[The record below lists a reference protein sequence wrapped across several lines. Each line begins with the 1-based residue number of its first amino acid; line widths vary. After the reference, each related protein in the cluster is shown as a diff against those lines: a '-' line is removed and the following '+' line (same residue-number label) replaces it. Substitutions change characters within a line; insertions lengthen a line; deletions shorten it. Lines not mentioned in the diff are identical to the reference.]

1 MRARPAE
8 LFPSPRDG
16 LFDQLAMVVHA
27 IQAGLHG
34 IQQEL
39 RQRGVVTVLGKARHQ
54 CALLAHPL
62 LTLCDVPDRLGKVV
76 MLRCHRSHVFA
87 RAAAGLGPDSSFLRN
102 STSGNVELCGGA
114 GERRAAVN
122 ESRQDYAASSGI
134 LSVAR
139 SPLPSNSNFTF
150 PPRALLTSRPGW

>member
-76 MLRCHRSHVFA
+76 MLGCDRSHVFA

-102 STSGNVELCGGA
+102 STSGMSSFVEEPEKDARPSTNPVRTMRHRA
-114 GERRAAVN
+114 GSSAWLAARFLRTQTSLFRRG
-122 ESRQDYAASSGI
+122 RC
-134 LSVAR
+134 
-139 SPLPSNSNFTF
+139 
-150 PPRALLTSRPGW
+150 